1 MAEAALRV
9 GIELPAIRRFSLGD
23 LSSCG
28 PWLMP
33 RLTAALELPEQ
44 RVGAWLRS
52 MIDSNE
58 HLFQWQPHSVALAEV
73 QRVNGL
79 ADKPIVRERFVFAE
93 NPDDLT
99 HVKEAAGFYDEFRR
113 WAKSLGAEII
123 LVEELSN
130 VPHDLI
136 KEKLGRIFERAQ
148 RFARV

>member
-1 MAEAALRV
+1 
-9 GIELPAIRRFSLGD
+9 
-23 LSSCG
+23 
-28 PWLMP
+28 MP

-130 VPHDLI
+130 IPHDLI
-136 KEKLGRIFERAQ
+136 KEKLGRIFTREQ
-148 RFARV
+148 KFARV